1 MENKDWKDVLRNA
14 YEKGDRQDNRI
25 DPGRQKKMSRI
36 QYKRRKIEK
45 EIKKLLKKS
54 KIKFTEIKEIH
65 DKYQIKVFVG
75 KDKK

>member
-1 MENKDWKDVLRNA
+1 MAKEQQDWKNALRSA

-65 DKYQIKVFVG
+65 DRYGITPR
-75 KDKK
+75 